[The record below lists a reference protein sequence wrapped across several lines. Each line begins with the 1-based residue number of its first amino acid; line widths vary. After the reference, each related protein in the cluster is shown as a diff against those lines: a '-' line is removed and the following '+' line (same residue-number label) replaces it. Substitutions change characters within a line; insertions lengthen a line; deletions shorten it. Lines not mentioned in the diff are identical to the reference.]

1 MIFDFYENIQINS
14 NITQLENQETERK
27 NRQREKLNSFP
38 FISTDTNRIC

>member
-27 NRQREKLNSFP
+27 NRQREKS
-38 FISTDTNRIC
+38 